1 MAHTGAF
8 EGVIT
13 DPLPGRT
20 AKPRTQGET
29 MVIDKGLGLS
39 ETSDLLEMASDY
51 IDYIKLTF
59 GTAGLYSTALLK
71 AKVALIRSYGVA
83 VYPGGTFLE
92 VAWLQGRAASYLER
106 ARALGFTHIE
116 MCETSVPN
124 VPPVEGAGAHSGGRP
139 FYWRFGGD
147 RDGRPNDFVSE
158 SLAEMGDADTSYRD
172 LLV

>member
-8 EGVIT
+8 EGVIA

-29 MVIDKGLGLS
+29 MVIDKGLGMS
-39 ETSDLLEMASDY
+39 ATSDLLEMASDY

-71 AKVALIRSYGVA
+71 AKVTLIRSYGIA

-92 VAWLQGRAASYLER
+92 VAWLQGKVASYLER
-106 ARALGFTHIE
+106 AHVLGFTHIE
-116 MCETSVPN
+116 MYEASVPSG
-124 VPPVEGAGAHSGGRP
+124 PPVEG
-139 FYWRFGGD
+139 GGD
-147 RDGRPNDFVSE
+147 SFWRMTFRYAIRRRTG
-158 SLAEMGDADTSYRD
+158 LTTG
-172 LLV
+172 